1 MQVKLKVVTGAH
13 EGKEISVLQDKF
25 LIGRSESCQLRPKSE
40 SVSRK
45 HCALVQKDGRLLALD
60 LKSRNGTF
68 INEKQL
74 TPDKAKILKHGDR
87 LRVGQLEFEV
97 VIEIGLGGA
106 KKPEV
111 KDVKEAAARV
121 KETASND
128 SRYVEIDINSWLEEA
143 DQIDRAAGGLGQDTR
158 QFVLDETNRTD
169 MTIDATADETSDSA
183 EISPK
188 PDGKGPD
195 GKGPEDK
202 GAGKLPK
209 FVRGPSTKN
218 SRDAASETLKR
229 YFGGR
234 G

>member
-13 EGKEISVLQDKF
+13 EGKEIAVQQDKF

-45 HCALVQKDGRLLALD
+45 HCVLVQKDGRLLALD

-74 TPDKAKILKHGDR
+74 LPEKAKILKNGDR
-87 LRVGQLEFEV
+87 LKVGQLEFEV
-97 VIEIGLGGA
+97 LIEVGLGGI

-111 KDVKEAAARV
+111 KDVKQAAERT
-121 KETASND
+121 KETAAND

-143 DQIDRAAGGLGQDTR
+143 DQIDRKAGDGVGHDTR
-158 QFVLDETNRTD
+158 QFLLDDTSRHDMTMDGSQDETAEGD
-169 MTIDATADETSDSA
+169 KKDEKGKPLPGK
-183 EISPK
+183 EPLKIPK
-188 PDGKGPD
+188 I
-195 GKGPEDK
+195 
-202 GAGKLPK
+202 A
-209 FVRGPSTKN
+209 RGPSTKN
-218 SRDAASETLKR
+218 SRDAANETLKR